1 MPAFTHNGV
10 TLYYEETGSGYPL
23 LLFAPGGMNSV
34 IEFWARMPFNPITE
48 FSGRFRVIAMD
59 QRNAGRS
66 FAPVQAAGWEEYAA
80 DAAALLDHLGIAR
93 THIMGGCIGSSFCL
107 ALIKHAPQ
115 RVSAAVL
122 QNPIGL
128 TETNRPLFAGRFEEA
143 ARCAEEH
150 GMAGVLTEAR
160 ERAAFGEHGPAG
172 PWGAWAVGDAAFAA
186 ELERL
191 DPAEYAAICRE
202 YGRRMFGGDFVFS
215 VLEEFVQRCTTPLL
229 VLAGNDDFH
238 PTETAER
245 IAALAPNA
253 EILYR
258 WREPEVVRGTV
269 ETIREF
275 LTRHTPA

>member
-1 MPAFTHNGV
+1 MPTMRYEGV
-10 TLYYEETGSGYPL
+10 TLYYEERGAGYPL
-23 LLFAPGGMNSV
+23 LLFAPGGMHSV
-34 IEFWARMPFNPITE
+34 VEFWARMPFNPIE
-48 FSGRFRVIAMD
+48 EISDQFRVIAMD

-66 FAPVQAAGWEEYAA
+66 FAPVQAAGWEEYAG
-80 DAAALLDHLGIAR
+80 DAAALLDHLDIERA
-93 THIMGGCIGSSFCL
+93 HIMGGCIGSSFCL
-107 ALIKHAPQ
+107 AFIKHAPQ

-128 TETNRPLFAGRFEEA
+128 TETNRPLFTGHFEEA
-143 ARCAEEH
+143 ARCAEER
-150 GMAGVLTEAR
+150 GMAGVLAAAR
-160 ERAAFGEHGPAG
+160 ERAAFGEHAPAG
-172 PWGAWAVGDAAFAA
+172 PWGARAVADAAFAA
-186 ELERL
+186 ELEGL
-191 DPAEYAAICRE
+191 DPAEYAAICRD

-215 VLEEFVQRCTTPLL
+215 VSEEFVQGCTTPLL

-238 PTETAER
+238 PTETAEQ

-269 ETIREF
+269 ATIRAF